1 MLNIE
6 RRKNCVRIISNEE
19 QARNAMLRVL
29 GWAENNNLLDQFNL
43 VDGNLVSALEFYVSG
58 YGAEKELEIRQIVNL
73 FFNFL
78 RGE

>member
-43 VDGNLVSALEFYVSG
+43 VDGNLVSVLEFYVSG
-58 YGAEKELEIRQIVNL
+58 YRAEKELEIRQMVNL